1 MSHTLDTNIEL
12 KPEPAK
18 SSWSVFDALSV
29 LGQNKKLIAWSTFIA
44 AAFGFV
50 LGLILPR
57 TYVAETRIIPPQQP
71 QSMAS
76 MMLGSLSPLGALS
89 GKDLLKDKTEQ
100 YLGILKSRTVEDAIV
115 DRFNLQQI
123 YDTKYK
129 QDARKKLER
138 LSEIASGKNML
149 ISVKV
154 EDRDPKRAAE
164 MANAYVE
171 ELFRANQRLALSEAS
186 SRRLFYEAELQ
197 EAKNN
202 LATAEVEMRKT
213 QEKTGLIQL
222 DSQARA
228 IIENVANMRAQIAA
242 REIRLRTMRAFATAE
257 NPEVVQLQQEIEAS
271 RAQLRALEQE
281 QSSQPNV
288 LVATGKVPAAG
299 LEYIRRYRDVKYYET
314 VFELISK
321 QYEAARLDQAQSAPQ
336 IQVVDVAVPPE
347 RPEPLRSLL
356 LIFFT
361 TLGFFGAVAFVL
373 ARERFNDLSKDVLWI
388 ERFHRLKKAWL

>member
-1 MSHTLDTNIEL
+1 VSHTIENLEL

-18 SSWSVFDALSV
+18 TNWSLFDSLSV
-29 LGQNKKLIAWSTFIA
+29 LGLHKRLIAFCTLA
-44 AAFGFV
+44 LAVLGFV
-50 LGLILPR
+50 IGLILPR
-57 TYVAETRIIPPQQP
+57 TYVAETKIVPPQQP
-71 QSMAS
+71 QSMS
-76 MMLGSLSPLGALS
+76 SLMLGSLGPLGALS

-100 YLGILKSRTVEDAIV
+100 FIGILKSRTVEDALV
-115 DRFNLQQI
+115 DRFDLQKV
-123 YDTKYK
+123 YESKYK

-138 LSEIASGKNML
+138 LSEIAAGKNML
-149 ISVKV
+149 ISVRV
-154 EDRDPKRAAE
+154 EDRDPKRAADL
-164 MANAYVE
+164 ANGYIE
-171 ELFRANQRLALSEAS
+171 ELYRANQRLAMSEAS
-186 SRRLFYEAELQ
+186 ARRLFYEGELQ

-242 REIRLRTMRAFATAE
+242 REIRLRTMQSFATAE
-257 NPEVVQLQQEIEAS
+257 NPEIIQLQQELAAA
-271 RAQLRALEQE
+271 RGQLRALEQE
-281 QSSQPNV
+281 QGAEPNV

-299 LEYIRRYRDVKYYET
+299 LEYIRRYRDVRYFET

-336 IQVVDVAVPPE
+336 IQVVDVAIPPE
-347 RPEPLRSLL
+347 RPEPLRMMLL
-356 LIFFT
+356 VLFTLI
-361 TLGFFGAVAFVL
+361 GFFGCIAFVL
-373 ARERFNDLSKDVLWI
+373 GRERYRDLSKDVLWV